1 MIHEWEVSQLNV
13 NKTTRLT
20 LTPQLQLLI
29 QEENQVYDVNAPS

>member
-20 LTPQLQLLI
+20 LIPQLQLLI